1 MKKKIRMIVGVV
13 LALVLVVGIV
23 MIVRQQLDYKKG
35 RDDYDDALATA
46 MGTMPSAPEAKPQK
60 EESAPKQEQEQEQAQ
75 EQPESSKPRDPM
87 LDKLG
92 ELSLKNLQEVNPDVV
107 GWITIPDTDV
117 NYPILQTGDNRF
129 YLNKTWKKQA
139 STVGSIFMECQ
150 NRADLSQFNTLIYGH
165 NMKDG
170 SMFSVLRSYLEQA
183 YWEEHPYVYIAVEN
197 DVRRYDIYAAY
208 EVGVWEI
215 AYGLEIEKEEDK
227 QEFIDFGVSKSKID
241 TGVVPTVED
250 DVLTLSTCTGNGNA
264 ATGTRWVIQAVWN
277 KDA

>member
-46 MGTMPSAPEAKPQK
+46 MGTMPSAPEAKPEK
-60 EESAPKQEQEQEQAQ
+60 EESAPEQEQE
-75 EQPESSKPRDPM
+75 EVENQPESSKPRDPM

-170 SMFSVLRSYLEQA
+170 SMFSVLRSYLEQGP

-215 AYGLEIEKEEDK
+215 TYGLEIEKEEDK

>member
-1 MKKKIRMIVGVV
+1 MKKKIRLIIGAV
-13 LALVLVVGIV
+13 LALVLVIGIV
-23 MIVRQQLDYKKG
+23 MTVRQQLDYKKG
-35 RDDYDDALATA
+35 RKDYDDALATA
-46 MGTMPSAPEAKPQK
+46 MSTPSSAPEDKPEK
-60 EESAPKQEQEQEQAQ
+60 EESAPKQEQEQENEQ
-75 EQPESSKPRDPM
+75 EEAAKPRDPM
-87 LDKLG
+87 LDKLE
-92 ELSLKNLQEVNPDVV
+92 ELSLENLQAVNSDVV

-170 SMFSVLRSYLEQA
+170 SMFSVLRNYLEEG
-183 YWEEHPYVYIAVEN
+183 YWEEHPYVYVAVEN

-215 AYGLEIEKEEDK
+215 TYGLEIEKEEDK
-227 QEFIDFGVSKSKID
+227 QEFIDFGLSKSKID